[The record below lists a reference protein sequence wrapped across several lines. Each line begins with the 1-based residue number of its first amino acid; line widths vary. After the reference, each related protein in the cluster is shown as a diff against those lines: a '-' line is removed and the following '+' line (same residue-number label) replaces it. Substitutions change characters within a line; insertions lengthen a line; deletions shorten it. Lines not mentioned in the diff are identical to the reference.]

1 MTKRARRW
9 SIAGIATTMLGATAL
24 AGPAFAQDRDGRG
37 FDLHNH
43 FAQNFTPDHRG
54 GGGGGGSGGG
64 STGGGSTTQQSID
77 PGPRGGSP
85 GAGGALP
92 GLSQGELAFFTAAAD
107 VFAEVET
114 VPQGLGPRFNLDSCG
129 GCHAFPALG
138 GSSPATNPQVAVAT
152 ANGGKNTVPS
162 FIT

>member
-1 MTKRARRW
+1 MTQFARRW
-9 SIAGIATTMLGATAL
+9 SLAGIATMMLGATAL
-24 AGPAFAQDRDGRG
+24 SGSAFAQDRDGRG

-64 STGGGSTTQQSID
+64 GSTGGGSTTQQSID

-92 GLSQGELAFFTAAAD
+92 GLSQDEQSFFTAAAD
-107 VFAEVET
+107 VFAEV
-114 VPQGLGPRFNLDSCG
+114 
-129 GCHAFPALG
+129 
-138 GSSPATNPQVAVAT
+138 
-152 ANGGKNTVPS
+152 
-162 FIT
+162 

>member
-77 PGPRGGSP
+77 PGPR
-85 GAGGALP
+85 AGGP
-92 GLSQGELAFFTAAAD
+92 TTPQPISSLSPPELAFFTAAAD

-114 VPQGLGPRFNLDSCG
+114 V
-129 GCHAFPALG
+129 
-138 GSSPATNPQVAVAT
+138 
-152 ANGGKNTVPS
+152 
-162 FIT
+162 